1 MDSGVGV
8 RDSLAFDAPSFMP
21 PAGLDLLAAAL
32 SFNKISPDEGFEEFA
47 GEDGRVGLEDF
58 VNIIADLQLG
68 LDGGGARRLFQA
80 LDREG
85 ALQREGWCAA
95 LARVD
100 SSQALADRGVVL
112 TENNAIDVVRR
123 TAMPPES
130 AAGDVRNGGCRGIA
144 VKLEREGKAVQND
157 ALRGAATGG
166 GGSRTSRPQTSG
178 AEGAPRPMSARVS
191 SRQTRDW
198 SGALGHCLVAKAL
211 SGAGL
216 RLRSRSPA
224 CRSQAAPPR
233 CLRLLPAGCRELKA
247 VKQDAQAEHQALKV
261 FRDCMSS
268 PRLGELQLPVS
279 TPQGV
284 GTLGGGNGKWPA
296 TSARGTGIFTRL
308 ARAASS
314 PSLPASSDADAH
326 AVSDACAAGCAGAGG
341 GGGKGAEPGRTLSGV
356 EQRCNG
362 HGDCDSAC
370 RRCATGSAGPSVEPE
385 RSRFSQI
392 LSIVNFCSKCTWALT
407 LIICAR
413 DDAANRERERSAR
426 AAISPSSASA
436 QRRSGG
442 EVGGSENGY
451 AGGAR
456 RGLASSP
463 HDGGGGAEV
472 CVLGTIQSG
481 IGNGGTHCV
490 DNKEPGKEGKEGKEG
505 KGVVR
510 SGDNKEPGKEGKE
523 GREFAE
529 GKCVVLSG
537 ASGASAPGGKHMQ
550 ERAKGGDAGGR
561 GRVEKGAGGGG
572 KASKAEGRPQ
582 VSAENAGNDA
592 RGKKTR
598 IDATPQQVG
607 GGGEGGRGQREH
619 TPEQIGNAAPSTPG
633 GGGGGGAERRSK
645 RERGARAQSLDG
657 PLPYARTS
665 QHDAEAGGGGRG
677 GSQSLDGSMPKARV
691 CVCVYSCASSELDAN
706 ATPEYI

>member
-1 MDSGVGV
+1 MGV
-8 RDSLAFDAPSFMP
+8 RDSLALEAPSFMP

-32 SFNKISPDEGFEEFA
+32 SFNKLSPDEGFEEFA

-58 VNIIADLQLG
+58 VNIVADLQLG

-112 TENNAIDVVRR
+112 TENNALDAVRR
-123 TAMPPES
+123 TAMPNES
-130 AAGDVRNGGCRGIA
+130 AAGDVRNGGGRGVA
-144 VKLEREGKAVQND
+144 VKFELEGKAVQKD

-166 GGSRTSRPQTSG
+166 GGPRTCRPQTSG
-178 AEGAPRPMSARVS
+178 AAGAPRPMSARVS

-224 CRSQAAPPR
+224 CRSHAAPPR
-233 CLRLLPAGCRELKA
+233 CLRLLPPGCSSE
-247 VKQDAQAEHQALKV
+247 E
-261 FRDCMSS
+261 SS

-284 GTLGGGNGKWPA
+284 GPLGGGKGKWP
-296 TSARGTGIFTRL
+296 SASASSTGLFTRL

-314 PSLPASSDADAH
+314 PSLPASSDAHTH

-341 GGGKGAEPGRTLSGV
+341 GGWKGAEPGRTLRGV

-370 RRCATGSAGPSVEPE
+370 RRCAAGSAGPSVEPE
-385 RSRFSQI
+385 RSRFSKI

-407 LIICAR
+407 LIICVR
-413 DDAANRERERSAR
+413 DDAANRERQRSAR
-426 AAISPSSASA
+426 AAISQSSASA

-442 EVGGSENGY
+442 GVGGSGNGY

-456 RGLASSP
+456 GGLAPSP
-463 HDGGGGAEV
+463 HDGGGGGEV
-472 CVLGTIQSG
+472 CVLGTTQSG
-481 IGNGGTHCV
+481 IGNGGTHCADNKEPGKKGKEGKEGKGV
-490 DNKEPGKEGKEGKEG
+490 MRAGDNKEPGKEGKEGKE
-505 KGVVR
+505 
-510 SGDNKEPGKEGKE
+510 
-523 GREFAE
+523 FAE
-529 GKCVVLSG
+529 GKCVVLAG
-537 ASGASAPGGKHMQ
+537 ASGASAPGGKHVQ
-550 ERAKGGDAGGR
+550 ERAKGGDAGGG

-572 KASKAEGRPQ
+572 RASKAEGRPL

-598 IDATPQQVG
+598 KDATPQQVG
-607 GGGEGGRGQREH
+607 GGAEGGRRKSVH

-645 RERGARAQSLDG
+645 SERGARAQSLDG

-665 QHDAEAGGGGRG
+665 QHDAEAGGGG
-677 GSQSLDGSMPKARV
+677 SQSLDGSMPKSGV
-691 CVCVYSCASSELDAN
+691 CVCVLMRILRATRQHTPTTPTTRRPRLNPKHADHEASRLLALL
-706 ATPEYI
+706 